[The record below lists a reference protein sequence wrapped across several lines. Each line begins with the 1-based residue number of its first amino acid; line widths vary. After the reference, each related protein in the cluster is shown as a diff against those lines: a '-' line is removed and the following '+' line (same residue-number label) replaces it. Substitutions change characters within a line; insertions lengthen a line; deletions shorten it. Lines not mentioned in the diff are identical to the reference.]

1 MRVRAKT
8 LGHYDTLRHPG
19 EIFFIKGKKDIGSWM
34 EVVGDEETSKSV
46 NEVKE
51 NGKMSLEQIAQETAQ
66 AYGPGIYRAKQDSD
80 LLQANLGEE
89 VQEAPKRRK
98 RGRPR
103 SSN

>member
-1 MRVRAKT
+1 MRVKAKT
-8 LGHYDTLRHPG
+8 LGYYDTLRHPG
-19 EIFFIKGKKDIGSWM
+19 NIFFIRDKKDMGSWM
-34 EVVGDEETSKSV
+34 EVVGDEETSV

-80 LLQANLGEE
+80 LLQANSGEE

>member
-19 EIFFIKGKKDIGSWM
+19 EIFFIKGKEDMGSWM
-34 EVVGDEETSKSV
+34 EVVGDEETSV
-46 NEVKE
+46 NEIKE

-80 LLQANLGEE
+80 LLQANSSEE
-89 VQEAPKRRK
+89 VQETPKRRK